1 MTDTM
6 SVAEINE
13 EIERLQ
19 KEKERVQ
26 GLLENPEES
35 GKRRARRGIAFGRWA
50 ETMALSPEHMTSAR
64 ALADE
69 ADRWLF
75 DEEVLKA
82 DGWRCDEK
90 QNRWSRP
97 QVR

>member
-1 MTDTM
+1 MSNEM
-6 SVAEINE
+6 SVAEIDE

-19 KEKERVQ
+19 MEKQRVQ
-26 GLLENPEES
+26 ALLQSPEES
-35 GKRRARRGIAFGRWA
+35 GKRRARRGIAFGQWA

-82 DGWRCDEK
+82 DGWRYDEN